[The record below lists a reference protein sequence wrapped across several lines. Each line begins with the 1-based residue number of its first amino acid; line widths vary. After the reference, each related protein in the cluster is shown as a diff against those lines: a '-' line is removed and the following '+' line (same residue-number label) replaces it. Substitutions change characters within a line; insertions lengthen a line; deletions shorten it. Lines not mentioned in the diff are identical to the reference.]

1 MVNRARIRAA
11 ALRQLKQDIQ
21 TAIDAFYARTPELSS
36 LVTLRAVACTLA
48 KFTEVAETRL
58 DRLPLHRAPPERA
71 DIADLWHEEQLAAHE
86 QLAQRLMDY
95 DRCTDDDTDRAAA
108 ALRILATEVR
118 RLRALLAV
126 VGLDDA

>member
-1 MVNRARIRAA
+1 M
-11 ALRQLKQDIQ
+11 
-21 TAIDAFYARTPELSS
+21 
-36 LVTLRAVACTLA
+36 VTLRAVACTLA

-58 DRLPLHRAPPERA
+58 ARLPLHRDKPERA
-71 DIADLWHEEQLAAHE
+71 DIEDLWHEEQLAAHE

-118 RLRALLAV
+118 RMRALLAV